1 MITGLVQKELHED
14 GLRLFSLMR
23 RGVVHPYS
31 VTYLSALSACS
42 GSQRVIQG
50 KQIHALLWKL
60 GIESELRIESM
71 LMDMY
76 SKCGSIE
83 DAWKIFESAQETDE
97 VSMTVMLV
105 GLAQKMGQRKRLYIS
120 SLECFKLA

>member
-1 MITGLVQKELHED
+1 
-14 GLRLFSLMR
+14 
-23 RGVVHPYS
+23 
-31 VTYLSALSACS
+31 
-42 GSQRVIQG
+42 
-50 KQIHALLWKL
+50 
-60 GIESELRIESM
+60 
-71 LMDMY
+71 MDMY

-105 GLAQKMGQRKRLYIS
+105 GLAKKMGQRKRLYIS